1 MWQIVLN
8 SLIVLAAFLSME
20 GVAWFS
26 HKYIMHGFMW
36 DWHKDHHEPH
46 DKSLEKNDLFSV
58 VFSIPSISCFLFGTL
73 YPELNFLI
81 YIGLGILSYGL
92 FYLVFHDIIVHRR
105 VKIKYMAK
113 SAYMR
118 RLIRAHKVH
127 HKTLGKDGASSF
139 GFLIASKKYDE

>member
-1 MWQIVLN
+1 MTILINILLVIV
-8 SLIVLAAFLSME
+8 SFLAME

-36 DWHKDHHEPH
+36 SWHESHHIPH
-46 DKSLEKNDLFSV
+46 QDKFEKNDLFSV
-58 VFSIPSISCFLFGTL
+58 VFSIPSISCFLLGTL
-73 YPELNFLI
+73 YPSLNFLI
-81 YIGLGILSYGL
+81 YIGLGILAYGL
-92 FYLVFHDIIVHRR
+92 FYLIFHDIIVHRR

-127 HKTLGKDGASSF
+127 HKTIGKEGATSF

>member
-36 DWHKDHHEPH
+36 NWHKDHHEPH
-46 DKSLEKNDLFSV
+46 DKTFEKNDLFSV

-92 FYLVFHDIIVHRR
+92 FYLIFHDIIVHRR

-127 HKTLGKDGASSF
+127 HKTLGKEGARSF